1 MIKVLEDNNM
11 TNDNN
16 NDKNNYSTEHMP
28 QTYKFAYNQS
38 IKTLGRLAVT

>member
-1 MIKVLEDNNM
+1 MIKVLEDNNS

-16 NDKNNYSTEHMP
+16 NDK
-28 QTYKFAYNQS
+28 NQS